1 MNNFHNKFYFD
12 ICTRFR
18 AENGAD
24 VLLDDRLLYFYSK
37 IVDIITCPKNC
48 IYFQFLMDSLT
59 ITCSCK
65 ANSDT
70 IDVENMDKLK
80 GFSDYVP
87 SLEGYKYTS
96 YKTMKCY
103 KLVFNFKYFI
113 KNAGS
118 IISLILSIGYASFFV
133 YYLIKGII
141 PLKISSS
148 CPNS

>member
-1 MNNFHNKFYFD
+1 
-12 ICTRFR
+12 
-18 AENGAD
+18 
-24 VLLDDRLLYFYSK
+24 
-37 IVDIITCPKNC
+37 
-48 IYFQFLMDSLT
+48 MDSLT

-118 IISLILSIGYASFFV
+118 IIVLIIIFGYIAFMVYFFV
-133 YYLIKGII
+133 KDIS
-141 PLKISSS
+141 PLKLYIANNFLHDEIDQKYAYPKLNTLNPLITYSEK
-148 CPNS
+148 